1 MSTIQEMKAINV
13 DNSSDNQEAAPF
25 CRLVPAPGVTD
36 ITARH
41 QLPGSHGGDPAKNMG
56 RSGSNSP
63 AGPCMI
69 V

>member
-1 MSTIQEMKAINV
+1 MSIIQATTRRQ
-13 DNSSDNQEAAPF
+13 SPF
-25 CRLVPAPGVTD
+25 ADWYPAQGVTD